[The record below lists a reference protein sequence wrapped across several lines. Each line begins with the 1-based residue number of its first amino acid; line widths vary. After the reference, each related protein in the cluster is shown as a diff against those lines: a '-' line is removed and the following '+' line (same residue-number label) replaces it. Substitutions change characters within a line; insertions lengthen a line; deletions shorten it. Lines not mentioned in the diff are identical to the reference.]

1 VLGLD
6 AYTIRARVAP
16 ALLVALPVWIT
27 VTVWFPG
34 VTANA
39 LVSGAGAWLALAV
52 LADQLGRDGGRNK
65 QPDLLRRW
73 GGLPSTAMLRHRDP
87 RLNRVTRA
95 RYHAK
100 LGVMGG
106 VPLPTPEIEAAGAE
120 KADEVYESC
129 IELLRARTRDHK
141 TFALV
146 FAENVAYGF
155 RRNVW
160 GMRPGGA
167 TLALLASAACGVRLG
182 VEWMRSGAITSAPT
196 IGLLACAVLSALWLV
211 RFTSDWVKVA
221 AEAYARALLAACEVL
236 ESPRAAPSDVG

>member
-1 VLGLD
+1 MLGLD

-16 ALLVALPVWIT
+16 ALLVALPAWIA

-65 QPDLLRRW
+65 QPDLFRRW
-73 GGLPSTAMLRHRDP
+73 GGVPSTAMLRHRDP
-87 RLNRVTRA
+87 RLNRITRA

-100 LGVMGG
+100 LGPMVG
-106 VPLPTPEIEAAGAE
+106 VPLPSPEVESTDPE
-120 KADEVYESC
+120 KADELYESC
-129 IELLRARTRDHK
+129 VELLRARTRDQK
-141 TFALV
+141 AFALV
-146 FAENVAYGF
+146 FAENVSYGF

-160 GMRPGGA
+160 GMRPGGTA
-167 TLALLASAACGVRLG
+167 LALAASVACVARLG
-182 VEWMRSGAITSAPT
+182 VEWLGAGAVTNAPA
-196 IGLLACAVLSALWLV
+196 IGLLACVVLSALWLA
-211 RFTSDWVKVA
+211 RFTQEWVKVA

-236 ESPRAAPSDVG
+236 DSSGTAAA

>member
-1 VLGLD
+1 MLGLD
-6 AYTIRARVAP
+6 TYTVRARIAP
-16 ALLVALPVWIT
+16 PLLVALPAWIA

-34 VTANA
+34 ITANA

-65 QPDLLRRW
+65 QPKLFQQW
-73 GGLPSTAMLRHRDP
+73 GGMPSTAMLRHRDP

-100 LGVMGG
+100 LRSIVGTA
-106 VPLPTPEIEAAGAE
+106 LPSVEMEAAAPE

-129 IELLRARTRDHK
+129 VDLLRARTRDRK
-141 TFALV
+141 AFALV

-160 GMRPGGA
+160 GMRPAGTA
-167 TLALLASAACGVRLG
+167 IALLASVMCFVRLG
-182 VEWMRSGAITSAPT
+182 VEWSRSGAISSAPA
-196 IGLLACAVLSALWLV
+196 IGLLACTVLSSLWLA
-211 RFTSDWVKVA
+211 RFTSVWVKLT
-221 AEAYARALLAACEVL
+221 AEAYARALLAACEVIGAS
-236 ESPRAAPSDVG
+236 ETDAS

>member
-6 AYTIRARVAP
+6 TYTVRARIAP
-16 ALLVALPVWIT
+16 PLLVALPAWIA

-34 VTANA
+34 VTATA

-65 QPDLLRRW
+65 QPKLIRLW

-100 LGVMGG
+100 LRSMIGT
-106 VPLPTPEIEAAGAE
+106 PLPAAEAEAAAPD

-129 IELLRARTRDHK
+129 VDVLRERTRDRGA
-141 TFALV
+141 FALV

-160 GMRPGGA
+160 GMRPGGTA
-167 TLALLASAACGVRLG
+167 IALLASVTCFVRLG
-182 VEWMRSGAITSAPT
+182 MEWWRSGAITSAPA
-196 IGLLACAVLSALWLV
+196 IGLIACAVLSSLWLA
-211 RFTSDWVKVA
+211 RFTPSWVKLT
-221 AEAYARALLAACEVL
+221 AEAYARALLAACEVIGVS
-236 ESPRAAPSDVG
+236 ETDAS